1 METEWIS
8 NPDVSRRSVLHSER
22 NLTVYFALA
31 RKRQLAKSTLASHD
45 RCVRTASCGFER
57 EDGSRAMVDSA
68 VMVVGFVGEDLC
80 LSLTMCCHVKKALSH
95 IDAEISAPKFAYIV

>member
-1 METEWIS
+1 
-8 NPDVSRRSVLHSER
+8 
-22 NLTVYFALA
+22 
-31 RKRQLAKSTLASHD
+31 
-45 RCVRTASCGFER
+45 VRTASCGFER
-57 EDGSRAMVDSA
+57 EDGSRAMDAA

>member
-95 IDAEISAPKFAYIV
+95 IDADKFAYIV

>member
-68 VMVVGFVGEDLC
+68 VMVVGFVGEDHLC

-95 IDAEISAPKFAYIV
+95 IDADKFAYIV